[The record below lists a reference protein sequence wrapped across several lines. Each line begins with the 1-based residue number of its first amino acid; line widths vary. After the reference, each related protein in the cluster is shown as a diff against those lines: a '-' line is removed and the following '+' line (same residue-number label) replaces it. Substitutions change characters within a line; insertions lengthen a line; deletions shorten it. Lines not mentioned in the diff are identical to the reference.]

1 MSKAIELLKAIKDNA
16 TFHHGH
22 IDLCA
27 YCLTGYEL
35 EDRIDK
41 ILKDETNSQVQQR

>member
-1 MSKAIELLKAIKDNA
+1 MDELIELLKDIKKNA
-16 TFHHGH
+16 TFHYSH

-27 YCLTGYEL
+27 YSLTGYEL

-41 ILKDETNSQVQQR
+41 ILKDEADLEI

>member
-1 MSKAIELLKAIKDNA
+1 MNEIIQLLKDIKDNS

-27 YCLTGYEL
+27 YSLTGYEL

-41 ILKDETNSQVQQR
+41 ILKDEGTRDTGL